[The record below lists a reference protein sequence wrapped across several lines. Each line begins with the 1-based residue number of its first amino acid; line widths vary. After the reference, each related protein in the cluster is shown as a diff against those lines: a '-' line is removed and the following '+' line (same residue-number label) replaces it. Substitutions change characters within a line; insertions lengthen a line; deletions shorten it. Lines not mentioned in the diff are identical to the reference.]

1 MRFYSQVAK
10 LSAAL
15 LALALASCGD
25 NAHGG
30 SDAGPAGP
38 DELTALAPGP
48 DIGLAFAGSVE
59 LRVLD
64 TDFRHQPVADA
75 EVRFSITVDPERPTD
90 GPAGSILS
98 APAAIT
104 DQAGIARVTLT
115 AGRQRTRF
123 LVSASAEG
131 ALPTTFQ
138 VAVSEEGFAAL
149 DVRPRYTGVRAE
161 ADFARV
167 RVHLYDDQTCGK
179 LLAGA
184 GPPPS
189 FYPPRTVLHFGELVG
204 YANLLPRMPYAV
216 LARGEDSVGN
226 TRAQGCVDLLGREL
240 PPGRR
245 IEVPVPARDRRITL
259 EGELVLDSALELG
272 AMSDAVAAADAPWRV
287 LAGCASGPGQLL
299 VDALLAELP
308 AGAVRDALAAR
319 RGDLPA
325 AMPGATACRGA
336 TAPAAVGGGPSLE
349 ARALVL
355 MTETAGAAAT
365 RVSGLDVELAALV
378 SRLELVSRL
387 TAHPLGE
394 GRTQAAHTLELAR
407 LRLGG
412 ATHEVV
418 LAATARPMLA
428 ADEVAIELSLNSAGE
443 TATLA
448 PHGFSLRWGQLVGSA
463 LGELSLGARMLP
475 RSAKPLAVAL
485 VDEAGMGAT
494 RGCAALDAGLCT
506 LAGQPAGCIAVAC
519 PAARVGLGVRLQ
531 GTFDALD
538 GTGADLM
545 LSGTVPLADDDGD
558 GRADA
563 LGTPA
568 LPGLWTATVAPVVTP
583 AVAVPGT
590 FTSR

>member
-1 MRFYSQVAK
+1 MC
-10 LSAAL
+10 AAGWLGL
-15 LALALASCGD
+15 LALALAGCGD

-48 DIGLAFAGSVE
+48 DIGLAFANSVE
-59 LRVLD
+59 LRVMD
-64 TDFRHQPVADA
+64 TDFRHLPVADA

-123 LVSASAEG
+123 LVSATAEG

-138 VAVSEEGFAAL
+138 VAISEEGFAAL

-245 IEVPVPARDRRITL
+245 IEVPVPARDRRIAL

-272 AMSDAVAAADAPWRV
+272 AMSAAVAAADMPWRV

-299 VDALLAELP
+299 VDAVLAELP
-308 AGAVRDALAAR
+308 AGAVRDALTAR
-319 RGDLPA
+319 RGDLPSGTMA
-325 AMPGATACRGA
+325 GAPACRGA

-387 TAHPLGE
+387 VAHPLGE
-394 GRTQAAHTLELAR
+394 GRAQAAHTLELAR

-418 LAATARPMLA
+418 LAETARPTLA
-428 ADEVAIELSLNSAGE
+428 VDEVAIELSLGSAGE
-443 TATLA
+443 IATLA
-448 PHGFSLRWGQLVGSA
+448 PHGFSLRWGQLVASA
-463 LGELSLGARMLP
+463 LGELSLGARTLP
-475 RSAKPLAVAL
+475 RTAKPLAVAL

-494 RGCAALDAGLCT
+494 RGCAALDVGLCT

-531 GTFDALD
+531 ATFDALD
-538 GTGADLM
+538 GTGADLT

-583 AVAVPGT
+583 AAAVPGT